1 MNLDDLPVDVETE
14 EPVAEPRG
22 KRKRAWSYPEV
33 GDPRPE
39 REPLTEDDWARVLR
53 WKKRT
58 VVFLVAREQRDWAG
72 SQARSCGEC
81 GHVKLHGD
89 PRRGFCVAQDMM
101 TGLTFPVLCR
111 KFEAAA

>member
-14 EPVAEPRG
+14 EPVAETHG

-33 GDPRPE
+33 GDLKVE
-39 REPLTEDDWARVLR
+39 RAPLTEDDWARVLR
-53 WKKRT
+53 GRQRT
-58 VVFLVAREQRDWAG
+58 MVFLVAREQREWAG

-81 GHVKLHGD
+81 RHVDLHGD
-89 PRRGFCVAQDMM
+89 PRRGYCVAQAMM

-111 KFEAAA
+111 KFEAV